1 MTCLVLQKQNVQMAE
16 EIRNAVAVPQL
27 LLKNMLW
34 VPSSTQTLAVSLRRP
49 HVHPCPKHWS
59 TSRNKAVEI
68 WALKFRLAIIIL
80 YLLSGVPSPN
90 TIIDHVAIDRQLEA
104 AALQLST

>member
-59 TSRNKAVEI
+59 TSRNNAVEI